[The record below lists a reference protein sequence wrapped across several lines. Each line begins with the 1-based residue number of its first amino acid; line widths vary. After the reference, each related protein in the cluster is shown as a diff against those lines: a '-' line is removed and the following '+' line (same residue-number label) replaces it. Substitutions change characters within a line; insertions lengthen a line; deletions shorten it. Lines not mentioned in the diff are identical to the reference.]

1 MRILNR
7 YNLDHIVNADQT
19 PLFIEMPQERT
30 LEHRGS
36 RTVHGESGYINPLY
50 DAFIDVDGDV
60 ADDEE
65 ADAASLAADDIDCAE
80 AATEAAETSAD
91 NAETASAAAASV
103 DVWPAEGIAEE
114 DDDNCWWDELADGS
128 DVEMWQAG
136 DEEPEED
143 D

>member
-36 RTVHGESGYINPLY
+36 P
-50 DAFIDVDGDV
+50 
-60 ADDEE
+60 
-65 ADAASLAADDIDCAE
+65 
-80 AATEAAETSAD
+80 ETSAD